1 MKIVEIVA
9 YYPVYIKKF
18 YDASPAL
25 EKRSYDDQ
33 MFEFNFDSA
42 GWSNFWQRAL
52 EPHGYAVSKIILN
65 AVPMQK
71 AWARENGFS
80 SLADNFDC
88 NAIGLEQVK
97 AIKPDIILYNH
108 YDEALLSS
116 IKKET
121 PSVRLTLCW
130 VGSAIPKSRIWKDI
144 DIILSCAPETVE
156 YFRAAGHKNSFHLNH
171 GFDPVINERL
181 SKLGPPVKRYGLSFV
196 GQLTRQNE
204 FHLYRDALLERLI
217 NVVDLSIFSPSV
229 DSYSFIDDFDFFVR
243 KYSYKLMNV
252 LKKAGISNEMLVKIP
267 KIGKAAFWEKPPV
280 EPVNPRLKSYI
291 KPGVF
296 GLQMYR
302 ILQESKLTLNIHA
315 DSSPRYASNMRL
327 FEATGVGCCLLTD
340 WRDNLA
346 EMFEL
351 EREVV
356 TYKTPE
362 ECAERAKWLAD
373 NPAERDKIAAAGMKR
388 CLKDHTFAVRARTL
402 DGLIK
407 EAMK

>member
-9 YYPVYIKKF
+9 YYPVYIEKF
-18 YDASPAL
+18 YEASPGM
-25 EKRSYDDQ
+25 ETRSYGEQ
-33 MFEFNFDSA
+33 MHALNDDSA
-42 GWSNFWQRAL
+42 GWSDFWQRAL
-52 EPHGYAVSKIILN
+52 EPLGYAVSKIILN
-65 AVPMQK
+65 AAPLQK
-71 AWARENGFS
+71 AWARENGFA
-80 SLADNFDC
+80 SLADNFDRD
-88 NAIGLEQVK
+88 AIGLEQVK

-108 YDEALLSS
+108 YDEALLSA
-116 IKKET
+116 IKKEV
-121 PSVRLTLCW
+121 PSVRLVLCW
-130 VGSAIPKSRIWKDI
+130 VGSAIPKSGVWKDI
-144 DIILSCAPETVE
+144 DVILSCAPETIE
-156 YFRAAGHKNSFHLNH
+156 YFRTAGHKNSFHLNH

-181 SKLGPPVKRYGLSFV
+181 LKMGPAVKRYGLSFV

-217 NVVDLSIFSPSV
+217 KIVDMSIFSPSV
-229 DSYSFIDDFDFFVR
+229 DSYSFADDIDFIVR
-243 KYSYKLMNV
+243 KYSFKLMNA
-252 LKKAGISNEMLVKIP
+252 LKKAGISKDALAKIP
-267 KIGKAAFWEKPPV
+267 RIGKAALWETPPF
-280 EPVNPRLKSYI
+280 ELVNPALKKYI
-291 KPGVF
+291 RPGVF
-296 GLQMYR
+296 GIQMYR

-346 EMFEL
+346 EMFEP